1 MSIIIATVGV
11 GMQFSNLQAALN
23 SAVSGETI
31 ELFSPTAGA
40 NFNTALSNITI
51 QGMSSAAQI
60 TSPSSD
66 GEDGIDAEPGMANGL
81 TIEGITFDGT
91 FSRAAIRIEQAGN
104 VSIINDTFEGSDEWA
119 AYTSFNTGDII
130 TGNTFT
136 SNNTQHA
143 IYVANS
149 PANFDIAHNLIEGT
163 SATGGLQVNGDA
175 SEGGTG
181 LAVNGEVNAN
191 VIMQSGATGAA
202 INLDGVQYTEIE
214 GNIITGADHTGIAV
228 FMQDGSAG
236 PVGDVITLN
245 VVTMVSQTLVAV
257 EIEEP
262 AGVNYYFNNTIVEG
276 TVNLAPGT
284 VTSAPLPEP
293 ASLAWF
299 LPAVLMR
306 RIRRTA

>member
-1 MSIIIATVGV
+1 
-11 GMQFSNLQAALN
+11 
-23 SAVSGETI
+23 
-31 ELFSPTAGA
+31 
-40 NFNTALSNITI
+40 
-51 QGMSSAAQI
+51 
-60 TSPSSD
+60 
-66 GEDGIDAEPGMANGL
+66 
-81 TIEGITFDGT
+81 
-91 FSRAAIRIEQAGN
+91 
-104 VSIINDTFEGSDEWA
+104 
-119 AYTSFNTGDII
+119 
-130 TGNTFT
+130 
-136 SNNTQHA
+136 
-143 IYVANS
+143 
-149 PANFDIAHNLIEGT
+149 
-163 SATGGLQVNGDA
+163 VNGDA